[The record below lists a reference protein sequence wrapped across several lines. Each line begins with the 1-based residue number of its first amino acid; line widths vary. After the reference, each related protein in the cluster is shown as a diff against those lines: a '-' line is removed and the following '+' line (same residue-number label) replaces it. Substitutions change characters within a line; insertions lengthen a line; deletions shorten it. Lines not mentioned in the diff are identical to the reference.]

1 LRRRDRYRIAA
12 GERGEGFV
20 LRIRGAGWFL
30 FFSLAATSGAFAAEA
45 TDKPSESI
53 FLLEIV
59 LLVVLGRLF
68 GEWLLRIG
76 QPAVMGQIAAGIVLG
91 PSILGAF
98 FPSAEAF
105 IFPSSPAQSA
115 MIGGLATFGVLML
128 LLLSGMETDLR
139 LVRRI
144 GRPAV
149 IISLAGIA
157 FPFILGV
164 AVAEAMPAG
173 FFPDAAERLITAL
186 FLGTALSISSVKIVA
201 MVVRELDFQ
210 RRNIG
215 QILLA
220 TAILDD
226 TLAWIILGII
236 SSLGATG
243 IIDFGSALRSIA
255 GTAIFLLLSFTI
267 GRRIVF
273 LLIRFSNDTFVGD
286 AAVISTILALVG
298 MMALATD
305 AIGVHTVLGAF
316 VAGILVGNS
325 PILTR
330 QIDEQLRGLTTALFM
345 PVFFGL
351 SGLHADLR
359 VLADPATLAL
369 TIGFTAVASVGKFT
383 GAFVGGRLAGLS
395 ARESVALGCGT
406 NARGSTEIIVAT
418 IGLSLGVLDQRLYTI
433 IVTMALVTTLAM
445 PSMLRWA
452 LGRLPFTEEEKERLR
467 RESFAERSFI
477 AGLERLLI
485 AVDESASG
493 VLASRLAGL
502 VAGSRGFPT
511 TVLHIDAQRNPERV
525 AAAPDD
531 AVRSAAEAGK
541 EKSGEAEPPAA
552 VPITLKVHDAP
563 LAEAVAK
570 EAENGYGLL
579 AIGVAGATSKGRFT
593 PRISAAAAAF
603 RGALAV
609 VVARGTNSDGPTER
623 RLRILVP
630 VSGNEAS
637 RRALE
642 FALSV
647 ARSTGGRVMAL
658 YVANERRRDSQ
669 RIFRFARLGVTENEQ
684 MVLRDAAEL
693 ADEYDAQ
700 LRTAISTGATPE
712 ERILRYAARGRYDLI
727 VLGVTRRAGE
737 ELYFGEVAEA
747 VLAGA
752 DRSIVLLARPAAG

>member
-1 LRRRDRYRIAA
+1 LFGVLAGVATPAWAAA
-12 GERGEGFV
+12 G
-20 LRIRGAGWFL
+20 
-30 FFSLAATSGAFAAEA
+30 AAA
-45 TDKPSESI
+45 DKPSEAVFI
-53 FLLEIV
+53 LQILV
-59 LLVVLGRLF
+59 LVVLGRIL
-68 GEWLLRIG
+68 GELLLRIG
-76 QPAVMGQIAAGIVLG
+76 QPAVMGQLAAGILLG
-91 PSILGAF
+91 PSLLGALA
-98 FPSAEAF
+98 PSAEAF
-105 IFPSSPAQSA
+105 IFPASPAQSA
-115 MIGGLATFGVLML
+115 MIEGMAAFGVLML

-144 GRPAV
+144 GRPAFV
-149 IISLAGIA
+149 ISIAGIA
-157 FPFILGV
+157 VPFALGV

-173 FFPDAAERLITAL
+173 FFPHSGRLITAL
-186 FLGTALSISSVKIVA
+186 FIGTALSISSVKIVA

-215 QILLA
+215 QVLLA

-243 IIDFGSALRSIA
+243 IIDLASAVRSVA

-273 LLIRFSNDTFVGD
+273 LLIRFTNDRFIGE
-286 AAVISTILALVG
+286 AAVLSTILALVG
-298 MMALATD
+298 IMALATD

-316 VAGILVGNS
+316 IAGVLVGNS

-330 QIDEQLRGLTTALFM
+330 QIDDQLRGLTTALFM

-359 VLADPATLAL
+359 VLGDPATLAL
-369 TIGFTAVASVGKFT
+369 TAGFTVVASLGKFI
-383 GAFVGGRLAGLS
+383 GAFIGGRLAGLTR
-395 ARESVALGCGT
+395 RECVALGSGL
-406 NARGSTEIIVAT
+406 NARGSTEVIVAT

-445 PSMLRWA
+445 PTMLRWA
-452 LGRLPFTEEEKERLR
+452 LGQLPFTEEEKERLR
-467 RESFAERSFI
+467 RESFDQRSFI

-485 AVDESASG
+485 AVDESPSG

-511 TVLHIDAQRNPERV
+511 TVLHIDPQKGQDRPA
-525 AAAPDD
+525 AAAPNDPKD

-541 EKSGEAEPPAA
+541 EKSGEPEPPAA
-552 VPITLKVHDAP
+552 APITLRVHEVP
-563 LAEAVAK
+563 LEEAVES

-579 AIGVAGATSKGRFT
+579 AIGVAGATARGRFT
-593 PRISAAAAAF
+593 NRIAAAARAF
-603 RGALAV
+603 AGPLAI
-609 VVARGTNSDGPTER
+609 VVARGVEAGSPAPR
-623 RLRILVP
+623 RLRVLVP

-647 ARSTGGRVMAL
+647 ARATDGRVMAL
-658 YVANERRRDSQ
+658 YVANEQRRDSRQ
-669 RIFRFARLGVTENEQ
+669 IFRFARFGVTENEQ
-684 MVLRDAAEL
+684 MVLRDAASL
-693 ADEYDAQ
+693 ADEYHAQ
-700 LRTAISTGATPE
+700 LRTAIATGATPE

-727 VLGVTRRAGE
+727 VMGVTRRAGE

-747 VLAGA
+747 VLAGS
-752 DRSIVLLARPAAG
+752 DRSIVFLARPAS

>member
-1 LRRRDRYRIAA
+1 LFGVLAGAA
-12 GERGEGFV
+12 
-20 LRIRGAGWFL
+20 APAW
-30 FFSLAATSGAFAAEA
+30 AAAAA
-45 TDKPSESI
+45 TDKPSEAVFI
-53 FLLEIV
+53 LQILV
-59 LLVVLGRLF
+59 LVVLGRVL
-68 GEWLLRIG
+68 GELLLRIG
-76 QPAVMGQIAAGIVLG
+76 QPAVMGQLAAGIVLG
-91 PSILGAF
+91 PSLLGALA
-98 FPSAEAF
+98 PSAEAF
-105 IFPSSPAQSA
+105 MFPASPAQSA
-115 MIGGLATFGVLML
+115 MIAGMAAFGVLML

-144 GRPAV
+144 GRPAFV
-149 IISLAGIA
+149 ISIAGIA
-157 FPFILGV
+157 VPFALGV

-173 FFPDAAERLITAL
+173 FFPHEGRLITAL
-186 FLGTALSISSVKIVA
+186 FIGTALSISSVKIVA

-215 QILLA
+215 QVLLA

-243 IIDFGSALRSIA
+243 IIDLASAVRSVA

-273 LLIRFSNDTFVGD
+273 LLIRFTNDRFIGD
-286 AAVISTILALVG
+286 AAVLSTILALVG
-298 MMALATD
+298 IMALATD

-316 VAGILVGNS
+316 IAGVLVGNS
-325 PILTR
+325 PILT
-330 QIDEQLRGLTTALFM
+330 QHIDDQLRGLTTALFM

-369 TIGFTAVASVGKFT
+369 TAGFVVVASLGKFI
-383 GAFVGGRLAGLS
+383 GAFVGGRLAGLTS
-395 ARESVALGCGT
+395 RECVALGSGM
-406 NARGSTEIIVAT
+406 NARGSPEVIVAT

-452 LGRLPFTEEEKERLR
+452 LGRLPFTDEEKERLR
-467 RESFAERSFI
+467 RESFEQRSFI

-485 AVDESASG
+485 AVDKSASG
-493 VLASRLAGL
+493 ALASRLAGL

-511 TVLHIDAQRNPERV
+511 TVLHIDAQKGQDRPP
-525 AAAPDD
+525 AAVPNDPKD

-541 EKSGEAEPPAA
+541 EKSGEPEPPAA
-552 VPITLKVHDAP
+552 APITLRVHDVP
-563 LAEAVAK
+563 LEEAVEG
-570 EAENGYGLL
+570 EARNGYGLL
-579 AIGVAGATSKGRFT
+579 TIGVAGATARGRFT
-593 PRISAAAAAF
+593 NRIAAAARAF
-603 RGALAV
+603 AGPLAI
-609 VVARGTNSDGPTER
+609 VVARGAEVDGPAR
-623 RLRILVP
+623 RLRVLVP

-647 ARSTGGRVMAL
+647 ARATDGRVMAL
-658 YVANERRRDSQ
+658 YVANEQRRDSRQ
-669 RIFRFARLGVTENEQ
+669 IFRFARFGVTENEQ
-684 MVLRDAAEL
+684 MVLRDAASL
-693 ADEYDAQ
+693 ADEYHAQ
-700 LRTAISTGATPE
+700 LRTAIATGATPE

-727 VLGVTRRAGE
+727 VMGVTRRAGD

-747 VLAGA
+747 VLAGS
-752 DRSIVLLARPAAG
+752 DRSIVFLARPAS